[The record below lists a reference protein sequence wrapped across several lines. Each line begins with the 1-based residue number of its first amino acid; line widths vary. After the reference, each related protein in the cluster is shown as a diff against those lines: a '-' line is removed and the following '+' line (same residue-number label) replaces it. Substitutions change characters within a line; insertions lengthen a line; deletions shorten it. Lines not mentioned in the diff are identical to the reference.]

1 MMVGSI
7 DHLQIAAPEGC
18 EEAARQFYGGL
29 LGMAE
34 IEKPATLRAR
44 GGCWFQCG
52 EQQLHIGVDQDFRPA
67 RKAHPAFIVAD
78 LHALRDAFLARG
90 LAVIDDQNL
99 TGADRFYAED
109 PWGNRL
115 EFVQQRRT

>member
-7 DHLQIAAPEGC
+7 DHLQMAAPEGC

-90 LAVIDDQNL
+90 LAVIDEHNL

-115 EFVQQRRT
+115 EFIQRGA